1 MSHAVY
7 RCSMS
12 AVPPRPAPPLSAAVL
27 IRDARE
33 RAELTQVQ
41 LAQRAGVTQSV
52 ISTYEN
58 GRREPSLA
66 ALQRMLRAAGFTT
79 TIDLQP
85 VEEPQPLLERVVAAR
100 QDLVDI
106 VQRFGG
112 RNPRIFGSVARGE
125 DGPDSDVDL
134 MVDVDAGLGIFAL
147 MRIQDAAER
156 LLGVRVDVV
165 DAAGMRP
172 GVVRTAVPL

>member
-1 MSHAVY
+1 
-7 RCSMS
+7 MS
-12 AVPPRPAPPLSAAVL
+12 ADLPRSAPPLSAALL

-41 LAQRAGVTQSV
+41 LARRAGVTQSV

-85 VEEPQPLLERVVAAR
+85 VQEPPPLRDRVAGHR
-100 QDLVDI
+100 QDLVAI
-106 VQRFGG
+106 VERFGG
-112 RNPRIFGSVARGE
+112 RNPRLFGSVARGE

-134 MVDVDAGLGIFAL
+134 MIDVDPGLGIFAL

-156 LLGVRVDVV
+156 LLEVRVDVV
-165 DAAGMRP
+165 DAAGMSDA
-172 GVVRTAVPL
+172 VVRTAVPL

>member
-1 MSHAVY
+1 
-7 RCSMS
+7 MS
-12 AVPPRPAPPLSAAVL
+12 ADPPRPAPPLSAAAL
-27 IRDARE
+27 IRDARD

-41 LAQRAGVTQSV
+41 LARRAGVTQSV

-85 VEEPQPLLERVVAAR
+85 VDEPPPLRERVRAAR
-100 QDLVDI
+100 QELTAV
-106 VQRFGG
+106 VERFGG
-112 RNPRIFGSVARGE
+112 RNPRLFGSVARGE
-125 DGPDSDVDL
+125 DGPGSDVDL
-134 MVDVDAGLGIFAL
+134 MIDVDPGLGIFAL

-165 DAAGMRP
+165 DAAGMHRE
-172 GVVRTAVPL
+172 VVRTAEPL

>member
-1 MSHAVY
+1 
-7 RCSMS
+7 MS
-12 AVPPRPAPPLSAAVL
+12 AVPPRSAPPLSAAVL

-85 VEEPQPLLERVVAAR
+85 VEEPPPLLERVVAAR
-100 QDLVDI
+100 QDLLEI

-112 RNPRIFGSVARGE
+112 RNPRIFGSVARG
-125 DGPDSDVDL
+125 
-134 MVDVDAGLGIFAL
+134 
-147 MRIQDAAER
+147 
-156 LLGVRVDVV
+156 
-165 DAAGMRP
+165 
-172 GVVRTAVPL
+172 

>member
-1 MSHAVY
+1 
-7 RCSMS
+7 MS
-12 AVPPRPAPPLSAAVL
+12 ADLPRSAPPLSAALL

-41 LAQRAGVTQSV
+41 LARRAGVTQSV

-85 VEEPQPLLERVVAAR
+85 VQEPPPLRDRVAGHRQELVA
-100 QDLVDI
+100 I
-106 VQRFGG
+106 VERFGG
-112 RNPRIFGSVARGE
+112 RNPRLFGSVARGD
-125 DGPDSDVDL
+125 DGPGSDVDL
-134 MVDVDAGLGIFAL
+134 MIDVDPGLGIFAL

-165 DAAGMRP
+165 DAAGMSDA
-172 GVVRTAVPL
+172 VVRTAVRL